1 MREGDNMKKF
11 VALILLILLGVV
23 MIGGANTVYN
33 AYKEE
38 PLAYIAGVQYMLMDI
53 SSGNMEMAMGRCY
66 QGMADPTL
74 EENLQTCAELLAG
87 REIKR
92 CDCYDYA
99 RTGNRS
105 DTNTVYT
112 ETTYYKIYLTEDY
125 YGEPDLYAKAL
136 GISDGEGDGIIS
148 FEIYDACP

>member
-1 MREGDNMKKF
+1 MKKF
-11 VALILLILLGVV
+11 VALMLVALLGVLI
-23 MIGGANTVYN
+23 IGGANTVYN
-33 AYKEE
+33 TYKED
-38 PLAYIAGVQYMLMDI
+38 PLAYIAGVRDI
-53 SSGNMEMAMGRCY
+53 LADIASGNMEMALCRCY
-66 QGMADPTL
+66 KGMADPKL
-74 EENLQTCAELLAG
+74 EENLQACAELLAG

-105 DTNTVYT
+105 DANTVYT

-125 YGEPDLYAKAL
+125 YGEPDLYAKAV

-148 FEIYDACP
+148 FEVYTTCP